1 MNFKKIFS
9 KTFYL
14 LNNDQKKKFFLMV
27 FLLLIAGIVEMFSVG
42 MIVPFASVL
51 LNQESNT
58 FNILMSNFE
67 KFLGLNID
75 NSDMLVYGLGLFF
88 IIFLIKLIFMS
99 CLIFFKNHFLFSVRN
114 SISEKI
120 FSIYLGKPY
129 SFFLSQNSSKLIL
142 NCKYEVDLYLSN
154 ILQTTIE
161 LFTELIIM
169 FSLLILIL
177 IMKPFVS
184 SILII
189 TFLTFII
196 LYQFVLKRKT
206 LRWGS
211 EREYTDKEI
220 NKLLIQ
226 SFGAIKDV
234 LLKFKQN
241 FFLEK
246 FNKYLKQN
254 SVVSVRQLTSTE
266 IPRFLMEFLAIVFF
280 VFISIFFSQTDQNF
294 IEIIP
299 YLGLYAAVAFK
310 VLPAINRIL
319 ASIQRIRFGIPSS
332 EILYNEIF
340 NYNNDRNN
348 SENKRKGHIINSES
362 KIFNSSFEL
371 KNIYY
376 KYAENSENVLQNI
389 NIKIKKGEIVGIKG
403 ESGAGKSTLVNL
415 VSTLENNYEGS
426 ILVDGEDLRNKE
438 DQWKAIIG
446 YVPQNTFVF
455 DDTIMSNI
463 AFGIEE
469 KSIDLDKLNEVMK
482 ISQIYEFV
490 YSLKD
495 NIKTIIG
502 ERGIKFSG
510 GQLQRLAIARA
521 LYTNPKFLILDE
533 ATNALDKE
541 NEINIIESLIKLK
554 NQMTILVI
562 SHKNTLWKYTNN
574 LYTIEN
580 RSLIRISNE

>member
-1 MNFKKIFS
+1 MESKKIFS
-9 KTFYL
+9 KTYYL
-14 LNNDQKKKFFLMV
+14 LSKDQKKNFFLMI

-58 FNILMSNFE
+58 FNLLMHNLENF
-67 KFLGLNID
+67 FGLSIENNEMI
-75 NSDMLVYGLGLFF
+75 VYGLG
-88 IIFLIKLIFMS
+88 IFLTIFFLKLIFMS
-99 CLIFFKNHFLFSVRN
+99 FLIYFKNYFLFSVRN

-120 FSIYLGKPY
+120 FSIYLTKPY
-129 SFFLSQNSSKLIL
+129 SFFVSQNSSKLIL
-142 NCKYEVDLYLSN
+142 NCKYEVDFYLTN

-169 FSLLILIL
+169 TSLLILIL
-177 IMKPFVS
+177 ILKPLIS
-184 SILII
+184 TILIF
-189 TFLTFII
+189 TFLVFII

-206 LRWGS
+206 LRWGT

-234 LLKFKQN
+234 ILKFKQN
-241 FFLEK
+241 FFLIK
-246 FNKYLKQN
+246 FKKFLKQN
-254 SVVSVRQLTSTE
+254 SIVSVRQLTSTE

-280 VFISIFFSQTDQNF
+280 VLISIVFSKTGQNF
-294 IEIIP
+294 LEMIP

-319 ASIQRIRFGIPSS
+319 ASIQRIRYGIPSS

-340 NYNNDRNN
+340 NYNKIGNQNQDQSRN
-348 SENKRKGHIINSES
+348 IINSNN
-362 KIFNSSFEL
+362 KIFKSSIQIKNVNYKYDEKFEDTL
-371 KNIYY
+371 KNINL
-376 KYAENSENVLQNI
+376 E
-389 NIKIKKGEIVGIKG
+389 IKKGEIVGIKG

-415 VSTLENNYEGS
+415 ISTLENNYNGS
-426 ILVDGEDLRNKE
+426 ILIDGEDIRNIE
-438 DQWKAIIG
+438 DQWKSIIG

-463 AFGIEE
+463 AFGIDEDD
-469 KSIDLDKLNEVMK
+469 IDVERLNKVMK

-490 YSLKD
+490 YSLRD

-502 ERGIKFSG
+502 ERGVKFSG
-510 GQLQRLAIARA
+510 GQIQRLAIARA
-521 LYTNPKFLILDE
+521 LYTDPKFLILDE

-554 NQMTILVI
+554 NDLTILII
-562 SHKNTLWKYTNN
+562 SHKNTLWNYTNK

-580 RSLIRISNE
+580 RTLKKISNER

>member
-1 MNFKKIFS
+1 MKSKKIFS

-14 LNNDQKKKFFLMV
+14 LNRNQKKNFFLMI

-58 FNILMSNFE
+58 FNVLMYNFE
-67 KFLGLNID
+67 QIFGLNIE
-75 NSDMLVYGLGLFF
+75 NNQIIIYGLGLFF
-88 IIFLIKLIFMS
+88 IVFFIKFIFMS
-99 CLIFFKNHFLFSVRN
+99 CLIFYKNYFLFSVRN
-114 SISEKI
+114 SLSEKI
-120 FSIYLGKPY
+120 FSIYLTKPY
-129 SFFLSQNSSKLIL
+129 SFFVSQNSSKLIL

-161 LFTELIIM
+161 LISEFIIM
-169 FSLLILIL
+169 CSLLILIL
-177 IMKPFVS
+177 IMKPLIS
-184 SILII
+184 TILIL
-189 TFLTFII
+189 TFLIFVI

-206 LRWGS
+206 LGWGS

-234 LLKFKQN
+234 ILRFKQF
-241 FFLEK
+241 FFLNK
-246 FNKYLKQN
+246 FGNFLKQN
-254 SVVSVRQLTSTE
+254 SAVSVRQLTSTE
-266 IPRFLMEFLAIVFF
+266 IPRFLMEFIAIVFF
-280 VFISIFFSQTDQNF
+280 VFISIFFSQNDQNF
-294 IEIIP
+294 LEIIP

-340 NYNNDRNN
+340 QHNKNDNN
-348 SENKRKGHIINSES
+348 SNKLQLLNKFNN
-362 KIFNSSFEL
+362 KIFNTSIEL

-376 KYAENSENVLQNI
+376 KYSDNSENVLNNI
-389 NIKIKKGEIVGIKG
+389 NIEIKKGEIVGIKG
-403 ESGAGKSTLVNL
+403 ESGAGKSTLINL
-415 VSTLENNYEGS
+415 ISTLENNYKGS
-426 ILVDGEDLRNKE
+426 ILIDGEDITKKE
-438 DQWKAIIG
+438 DQWKSVIG

-455 DDTIMSNI
+455 DDTIMNNI
-463 AFGIEE
+463 AFGIDDND
-469 KSIDLDKLNEVMK
+469 IDINKLHEVMK
-482 ISQIYEFV
+482 ISQIYDFV

-495 NIKTIIG
+495 NIRTIIG

-510 GQLQRLAIARA
+510 GQIQRLAIARA
-521 LYTNPKFLILDE
+521 LYNDPQFLIFDE

-541 NEINIIESLIKLK
+541 NEINIMESLIKLK
-554 NQMTILVI
+554 NNITILVV
-562 SHKNTLWKYTNN
+562 SHKNTLWKYTNK
-574 LYTIEN
+574 LYTIKN
-580 RSLIRISNE
+580 GNLIKIPNE

>member
-1 MNFKKIFS
+1 MKSKKIFS

-14 LNNDQKKKFFLMV
+14 LSRNQKKKFFLII

-58 FNILMSNFE
+58 FNVLMNNFE
-67 KFLGLNID
+67 QIFGLNIE
-75 NSDMLVYGLGLFF
+75 NNQMIVYGLCLFF
-88 IIFLIKLIFMS
+88 IIFFIKFIFMS
-99 CLIFFKNHFLFSVRN
+99 CLIFYKNHFLFSVRN
-114 SISEKI
+114 SVSEKI
-120 FSIYLGKPY
+120 FSIYLTKPY
-129 SFFLSQNSSKLIL
+129 SFFVSQNSSKLIL
-142 NCKYEVDLYLSN
+142 NCKYEVDNYLSN

-161 LFTELIIM
+161 LFSELIIM

-177 IMKPFVS
+177 IMKPIIS
-184 SILII
+184 SILIF
-189 TFLTFII
+189 TFLIFII

-234 LLKFKQN
+234 ILKFKQN
-241 FFLEK
+241 FFLKK
-246 FNKYLKQN
+246 FNSFLKQN
-254 SVVSVRQLTSTE
+254 SVVNVRQLTSTE
-266 IPRFLMEFLAIVFF
+266 IPRFLMEFIAIVFF
-280 VFISIFFSQTDQNF
+280 VFISIFFSQTNQNF
-294 IEIIP
+294 LEIIP

-340 NYNNDRNN
+340 QH
-348 SENKRKGHIINSES
+348 NKNEINSNKLKLLNKFNN
-362 KIFNSSFEL
+362 KIFNSLVEF
-371 KNIYY
+371 KNVYY
-376 KYAENSENVLQNI
+376 KYSDNSENVLKNI
-389 NIKIKKGEIVGIKG
+389 NIKIKKGEIIGIKG
-403 ESGAGKSTLVNL
+403 ESGAGKSTLINL
-415 VSTLENNYEGS
+415 ISTLENSYKGS
-426 ILVDGEDLRNKE
+426 ILIDGEDIRKKE
-438 DQWKAIIG
+438 DQWKSVIG

-455 DDTIMSNI
+455 DDTIMNNI
-463 AFGIEE
+463 AFGIDD
-469 KSIDLDKLNEVMK
+469 KDIDINKLNEVMK
-482 ISQIYEFV
+482 ISQVYDFV

-495 NIKTIIG
+495 NIRTIIG
-502 ERGIKFSG
+502 ERGVKFSG
-510 GQLQRLAIARA
+510 GQTQRLAIARA
-521 LYTNPKFLILDE
+521 LYNDPQFLIFDE

-541 NEINIIESLIKLK
+541 NEINIMESLIKL
-554 NQMTILVI
+554 NNDITILVV
-562 SHKNTLWKYTNN
+562 SHKNTLWKYTNK

-580 RSLIRISNE
+580 GNLIKISNE